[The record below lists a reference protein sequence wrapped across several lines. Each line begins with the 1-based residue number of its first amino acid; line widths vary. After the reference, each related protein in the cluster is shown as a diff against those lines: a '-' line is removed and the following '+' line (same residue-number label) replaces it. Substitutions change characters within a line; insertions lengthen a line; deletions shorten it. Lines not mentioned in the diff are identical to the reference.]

1 MTTATRPLALSVAA
15 SGRTDIGQVRDG
27 NEDAFAIGDLDRG
40 ELWTGDGALATDGVR
55 GPLLVVCDGM
65 GGSEGGEV
73 ASELAAG
80 TVWREM
86 YAAQTTGDAE
96 VFARLLRRAVRA
108 ANRRVY
114 QQARREISLRGMGTT
129 VSAAGFVGDR
139 LVIATIGDS
148 RAYVLRGA
156 VLTQV
161 SRDQSLVS
169 ALLSAGQL
177 TMDDARVAQA
187 QSAILQAVGVTED
200 VEPSLSMV
208 DLRRGDRVLLCTDG
222 LYNQLGESALA
233 AILMSA
239 RPPELLARTLVD
251 AARAAGGADNITAVV
266 AVIDGEAVRPP
277 ASDDDLPHF
286 VEFDPREEGD
296 RALTS
301 TSFVARRLAARVGIG
316 EDPGPPVVP
325 ATGQHRALR
334 IRAESEPP
342 VGDVPGP
349 ARQRLGPPRRMGIV
363 VWLGLAAVAATL
375 AWWLGGR

>member
-1 MTTATRPLALSVAA
+1 MTTDPRPPALAIAA
-15 SGRTDIGQVRDG
+15 AGRTDVGQVRDG

-40 ELWTGDGALATDGVR
+40 ALWTGDGALTTDGAR

-73 ASELAAG
+73 ASDLAAG
-80 TVWREM
+80 TVWKEM
-86 YAAQTTGDAE
+86 YAAQATTDPE

-114 QQARREISLRGMGTT
+114 QQARRQVSLRGMGTT
-129 VSAAGFVGDR
+129 VSAAGFVADR

-148 RAYVLRGA
+148 RAYVLRSG
-156 VLTQV
+156 VFTQV

-169 ALLSAGQL
+169 ALVSAGQL
-177 TMDDARVAQA
+177 TMDDARAAQA

-200 VEPSLSMV
+200 VDPSLSMV

-222 LYNQLGESALA
+222 LYNQLGESAVA

-239 RPPELLARTLVD
+239 RPPEHLARALVD

-266 AVIDGEAVRPP
+266 AIVDGAAVRPP
-277 ASDDDLPHF
+277 ASEDDLPRF

-342 VGDVPGP
+342 VEDVPGP
-349 ARQRLGPPRRMGIV
+349 ASQRLGPPRRMSVV
-363 VWLGLAAVAATL
+363 VWLGLAAVAAAL